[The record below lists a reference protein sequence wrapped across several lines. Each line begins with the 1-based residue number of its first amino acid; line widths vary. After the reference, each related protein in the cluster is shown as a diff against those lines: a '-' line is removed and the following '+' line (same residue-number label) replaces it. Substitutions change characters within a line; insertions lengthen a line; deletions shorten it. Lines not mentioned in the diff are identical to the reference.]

1 MSVALF
7 LLRCTEVGL
16 SMADL
21 DELTVGM
28 VNDMFVEKSNDS
40 YDWKEIANQDDFDRF
55 YREIV
60 WLKVKKLEESPLN

>member
-16 SMADL
+16 SMSDL

-28 VNDMFVEKSNDS
+28 VNDMFVEKSNDD
-40 YDWKEIANQDDFDRF
+40 YDWKEIASQEDFDRF
-55 YREIV
+55 
-60 WLKVKKLEESPLN
+60 